1 MKIIGFFN
9 NTNFTNINGKIFLK
23 KEFKIK
29 TTVTSSQIR
38 EGFLTLKLFPYGTYI
53 HLLECLKK
61 QVFLQISIV
70 TSL

>member
-1 MKIIGFFN
+1 MKNYWFFD

-29 TTVTSSQIR
+29 TTITSSQIR
-38 EGFLTLKLFPYGTYI
+38 EGFLTLKPFLMDLYSFIRMFEKAGFSTNK
-53 HLLECLKK
+53 HL
-61 QVFLQISIV
+61 